1 MTILAIDTA
10 TKVCSAALVRD
21 DTVVAEISRVASQ
34 QHSELLLPFVD
45 QAMKQAD
52 LTVSELD
59 RLAVSIG
66 PGSFTGLR
74 IGLSVAKGIAAG
86 AEIPIVPVPTMD
98 TIAYNAF
105 RSNSVGTK
113 VSVIL
118 PARRREYYYCRYRR
132 SEEQPESISDIRV
145 VTSDELFA
153 ILSELSADG
162 VAGEGIEK
170 FYEDIKTDASHS
182 EPVAVR
188 IREALDKKLD
198 MITPAT
204 TGLIC
209 KYYEAVDASFLEPLY
224 IKQFESGSARY
235 KQ

>member
-45 QAMKQAD
+45 QAMKQAK
-52 LTVSELD
+52 LTVSDLD

-98 TIAYNAF
+98 AIAYNAF
-105 RSNSVGTK
+105 RLNGGGTK

-118 PARRREYYYCRYRR
+118 PARRREYYYSRYRR
-132 SEEQPESISDIRV
+132 SEGKPECISDIRV
-145 VTSDELFA
+145 VTTDELIA

-162 VAGEGIEK
+162 IAGEGIEK
-170 FYEDIKTDASHS
+170 FFEDIKPDASHN

-198 MITPAT
+198 MITSAT
-204 TGLIC
+204 TGLMY
-209 KYYEAVDASFLEPLY
+209 KYYETVDASFLEPLY